1 LSRRVS
7 DSVPQP
13 LREKAGEM
21 GIGRASRH
29 LLLCADATK
38 PKCCDAKVSGELW
51 SFVKRRFKE
60 LGLDAKAGG
69 EQPSHR
75 SKVDCLRICMNG
87 PIAVVYPEG
96 TWYHSL
102 DEAKLE
108 RIIQEHV
115 IGGRPVAELAFA
127 TDPLG

>member
-1 LSRRVS
+1 MPDSIPPSLS
-7 DSVPQP
+7 D
-13 LREKAGEM
+13 KADALA
-21 GIGRASRH
+21 IGRTARH
-29 LLLCADATK
+29 LFLCAEPSK
-38 PKCCDAKVSGELW
+38 PKCCEGPLSAELW
-51 SFVKRRFKE
+51 KFVKRRFQE

-69 EQPSHR
+69 DLPSHR
-75 SKVDCLRICMNG
+75 SKVDCLRVCTNG

-108 RIIQEHV
+108 RIIQEHI
-115 IGGRPVAELAFA
+115 IGGRPVTEFSFA